1 MSSHDEVRPLRRRAP
16 RTGAERLG
24 NGGTNPLKVSA
35 RILADL
41 RSQIVSLRRL
51 PGAPVSEKEIAAEYR
66 VSRTP
71 VREALLR
78 LADEGLVEIFPQSGT
93 FVARIPVSAL
103 PEAVLIRK
111 TLEEASARLAAEH
124 AQRSHVI
131 GLWSMVERQRE
142 CGGAEDRE
150 GFHLADEAMHGAIAE
165 AAGCPGFWT
174 LAQQVK
180 LQVDRYR
187 RLTLPQAGRMA
198 RVVEEHAAVIAAI
211 EAHDPDRAAALMGA
225 HLDGLLQGFGDIRH
239 LNPDFFVESAGH
251 EPTARREAQPQR
263 SPVPGT

>member
-1 MSSHDEVRPLRRRAP
+1 MTSGNADRLLRKRAP

-24 NGGTNPLKVSA
+24 NGGTNPLRVSA

-103 PEAVLIRK
+103 PEAVLIRR
-111 TLEEASARLAAEH
+111 TLEEASARLAAEQ

-131 GLWSMVERQRE
+131 GLWSIVERQRE
-142 CGGAEDRE
+142 CGAADDRE
-150 GFHLADEAMHGAIAE
+150 GFHLADEAMHAAIAE
-165 AAGCPGFWT
+165 AAGYPGLWT

-211 EAHDPDRAAALMGA
+211 EARDPDRAAALMGA
-225 HLDGLLQGFGDIRH
+225 HLDGLLQGIGDIRH
-239 LNPDFFVESAGH
+239 LNPDFFVESPGCA
-251 EPTARREAQPQR
+251 PTEGREAEPR
-263 SPVPGT
+263 RGTAPGP